1 MLLAGLKGELQL
13 EGLKSFNNM
22 KYLKR
27 HKGCVQVEVS
37 ETSQDFI
44 ALLRGVN

>member
-1 MLLAGLKGELQL
+1 MLLAGLKGEVQL
-13 EGLKSFNNM
+13 EGFNSM

-37 ETSQDFI
+37 ETPQEFI
-44 ALLRGVN
+44 ALLRGIN